1 MIKMIIA
8 GVWVCLVTLGAAF
21 GAFQWQANAKPQD
34 ADKKAINVNKEAV
47 RTRMISVPM
56 ILEGALQG
64 YVMAQLTF
72 TIDSKINKE
81 MPIKAQEY
89 LLDEAFKVI
98 YSEGSIDFR
107 NAKKQD
113 LGGLTKKIADNAN
126 KRFGVPLVDDV
137 LIQELNYLPKEQAR
151 GGNKK

>member
-1 MIKMIIA
+1 MIKMIVS
-8 GVWVCLVTLGAAF
+8 GVWVCLVTLGAAYM
-21 GAFQWQANAKPQD
+21 AFQWQVNAKPVD
-34 ADKKAINVNKEAV
+34 PAHKSFNANKEAV
-47 RTRMISVPM
+47 KTRMISVP
-56 ILEGALQG
+56 IIIDNALQG

-72 TIDSKINKE
+72 TIDSKLNKE

-98 YSEGSIDFR
+98 YSEGTIDFR
-107 NAKKQD
+107 KAQKQD
-113 LGGLTKKIADNAN
+113 LVSMSRHIADNAN
-126 KRFGVPLVDDV
+126 KRFGAQLVDDV

>member
-1 MIKMIIA
+1 
-8 GVWVCLVTLGAAF
+8 VWVCLVTLGAAY
-21 GAFQWQANAKPQD
+21 GAFLWQVNAKPVDPSQKGFN
-34 ADKKAINVNKEAV
+34 ANKEAV
-47 RTRMISVPM
+47 KTRMISVPIIM
-56 ILEGALQG
+56 ENALQG

-98 YSEGSIDFR
+98 YSEGAIDFR
-107 NAKKQD
+107 KAKKQD
-113 LGGLTKKIADNAN
+113 LVGMSKKIADNAN
-126 KRFGVPLVDDV
+126 KRFGSPLVDDV
-137 LIQELNYLPKEQAR
+137 LIQELNYLPKDQTR

>member
-1 MIKMIIA
+1 MIKTIIA
-8 GVWVCLVTLGAAF
+8 GIWVCIVTLGAAY
-21 GAFQWQANAKPQD
+21 GAFQWQANQKPDDNKPKIQ
-34 ADKKAINVNKEAV
+34 KEAV
-47 RTRMISVPM
+47 KTRMISVPI

-81 MPIKAQEY
+81 MAIKPQEY

-98 YSEGSIDFR
+98 YSEGGIDFR

-113 LGGLTKKIADNAN
+113 LVGMTTRIADNTN
-126 KRFGVPLVDDV
+126 KRLGQPLVEDV

-151 GGNKK
+151 GGGKK